1 MNFIDDLVTFTRKY
15 LCKINFGKIDLY
27 LKIREISDSEI
38 NYKNF
43 ENRFIVKEIS
53 LNSIIDGR
61 LTISIPG
68 NVANKVSEIMV
79 ISE

>member
-1 MNFIDDLVTFTRKY
+1 VNFIDDLVTFTRKY

-27 LKIREISDSEI
+27 LKIMEISDSEL

>member
-1 MNFIDDLVTFTRKY
+1 MNFIEDIILFTRKY

-27 LKIREISDSEI
+27 LKAGEIDDCEV
-38 NYKNF
+38 NYKSI
-43 ENRFIVKEIS
+43 ENKIIIKEIS

-61 LTISIPG
+61 LTISIQG
-68 NVANKVSEIMV
+68 NVAKNVSEIIV

>member
-1 MNFIDDLVTFTRKY
+1 MNFIDDIISFTRKY

-27 LKIREISDSEI
+27 LKIREISDSEL